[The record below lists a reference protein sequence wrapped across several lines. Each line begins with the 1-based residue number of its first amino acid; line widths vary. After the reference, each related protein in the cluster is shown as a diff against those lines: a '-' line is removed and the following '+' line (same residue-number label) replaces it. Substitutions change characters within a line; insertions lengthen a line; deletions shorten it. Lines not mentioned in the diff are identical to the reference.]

1 MNIGKY
7 WKTILNSVQEGVIII
22 DSSGRLVAAN
32 HAATLMTGYTE
43 DELIGKSCRILN
55 CTGCKIK
62 GTGAGKDWCGLFSR
76 KIMSEKKC
84 LISNRHNR
92 YIQIIKR
99 ASVLYDDDG
108 RIVGAVETLKDISES
123 INCKNEL
130 RSLKKMYH
138 LDDGFHGIIGRTS
151 IMQTMFEI
159 IKDVAVSDTPVMI
172 LGESGTGKELVAK
185 AIHESGSRHDGPFIE
200 VNCAALNE
208 NLLEDELFGHVKGA
222 FTGADSCRIGRFEAA
237 HKGTIFL
244 DEIGDAPMS
253 IQVKLLRVLENKKIQ
268 RVGESRSIPVDVRII
283 TATNRNL
290 EKMMADNE
298 FREDLFFRI
307 NVFPIV
313 CPSLEKRKED
323 IPLII
328 QHFVNINSKKTGKNI
343 LGFSPE
349 AMQLMMKY
357 PWPGNIRELRNAV
370 EYAFVLSHQNIIGP
384 EHLQEKITKQNIHDV
399 DRKIFVSSSTSFDSG
414 RQKLIQTLKETGGN
428 QSKAAAILG
437 ISRVTV
443 WKHIKKFNIDFKSEI
458 KNHI

>member
-7 WKTILNSVQEGVIII
+7 WRTILNSVQEGVIII
-22 DSSGRLVAAN
+22 DSSGTLVAAN

-62 GTGAGKDWCGLFSR
+62 GEGSGKDWCGLFSR
-76 KIMSEKKC
+76 KMMSEKKC

-108 RIVGAVETLKDISES
+108 KIVGAVETLRDISES

-130 RSLKKMYH
+130 RSLKRMYH

-151 IMQTMFEI
+151 IMQTMFEM

-222 FTGADSCRIGRFEAA
+222 FTGADSSRIGRFEAA
-237 HKGTIFL
+237 HQGTIFL

-253 IQVKLLRVLENKKIQ
+253 IQVKLLRVLESKKIQ

-307 NVFPIV
+307 NVFPIY
-313 CPSLEKRKED
+313 CPSLESRKED

-328 QHFVNINSKKTGKNI
+328 QHFVNINSRKTGKNI
-343 LGFSPE
+343 LGLTPE

-357 PWPGNIRELRNAV
+357 TWPGNIRELRNAV

-384 EHLQEKITKQNIHDV
+384 EHLQEKITKQDINNAG
-399 DRKIFVSSSTSFDSG
+399 RKISVSSSTLFDSG
-414 RQKLIQTLKETGGN
+414 RQKLIQALQKTGGN

-443 WKHIKKFNIDFKSEI
+443 WKHIKKFNIDLKSEI

>member
-7 WKTILNSVQEGVIII
+7 WRTILNSVQEGVIII
-22 DSSGRLVAAN
+22 DSSGTLVAAN

-62 GTGAGKDWCGLFSR
+62 GEGSGKDWCGLFSR
-76 KIMSEKKC
+76 KMMSEKKC

-108 RIVGAVETLKDISES
+108 KIVGAVETLRDISES

-130 RSLKKMYH
+130 RSLKRMYH

-151 IMQTMFEI
+151 IIQTMFEM

-222 FTGADSCRIGRFEAA
+222 FTGADSSRIGRFEAA
-237 HKGTIFL
+237 HQGTIFL

-253 IQVKLLRVLENKKIQ
+253 IQVKLLRVLESKKIQ

-307 NVFPIV
+307 NVFPIY
-313 CPSLEKRKED
+313 CPSLESRKED

-328 QHFVNINSKKTGKNI
+328 QHFVNINSRKTGKNI
-343 LGFSPE
+343 LGLTPE

-357 PWPGNIRELRNAV
+357 TWPGNIRELRNAV

-384 EHLQEKITKQNIHDV
+384 EHLQEKITKQDINNAG
-399 DRKIFVSSSTSFDSG
+399 RKISVSSSTLFDSG
-414 RQKLIQTLKETGGN
+414 RQKLIQALQKTGGN

-443 WKHIKKFNIDFKSEI
+443 WKHIKKFNIDLKSEI

>member
-22 DSSGRLVAAN
+22 DSSGTLVAAN

-62 GTGAGKDWCGLFSR
+62 GEGSGKDWCGLFSR
-76 KIMSEKKC
+76 KMMSEKKC

-108 RIVGAVETLKDISES
+108 KIVGAVETLRDISES

-130 RSLKKMYH
+130 RSLKRMYH

-151 IMQTMFEI
+151 IMQTMFEM

-222 FTGADSCRIGRFEAA
+222 FTGADSSRIGRFEAA
-237 HKGTIFL
+237 HQGTIFL

-253 IQVKLLRVLENKKIQ
+253 IQVKLLRVLESKKIQ

-307 NVFPIV
+307 NVFPIY
-313 CPSLEKRKED
+313 CPSLESRKED

-328 QHFVNINSKKTGKNI
+328 QHFVNINSRKTGKNI
-343 LGFSPE
+343 LGLTPE

-357 PWPGNIRELRNAV
+357 TWPGNIRELRNAV

-384 EHLQEKITKQNIHDV
+384 EHLQEKITKQDINNAG
-399 DRKIFVSSSTSFDSG
+399 RKISVSSSTLFDSG
-414 RQKLIQTLKETGGN
+414 RQKLIQALQETGGN

-443 WKHIKKFNIDFKSEI
+443 WKHIKKFNIDLKSEI